1 MRMRRVEA
9 WSSWNDEFGYFLDT
23 MEYSYYYEISQADY
37 DPAEDNYEIFCN
49 AESTRYPDKLF

>member
-1 MRMRRVEA
+1 
-9 WSSWNDEFGYFLDT
+9 

-49 AESTRYPDKLF
+49 LESTRSFFHFFLLFTS

>member
-1 MRMRRVEA
+1 VDA
-9 WSSWNDEFGYFLDT
+9 WDSWNTEFGYFLDT

-49 AESTRYPDKLF
+49 AEKTRYS